1 MSSPSLGKEQAWDE
15 WQQLPAAA
23 KTAESELRT
32 IAAMRI
38 QRAATSDHCA
48 EPLAA
53 TYGSKLESFNKPM
66 AMSHQVRPYTELRK
80 QIHDDLQIQHPEWI
94 QLNGES
100 PMCDSYEACLV
111 ELFDAF
117 KRREREGTKRVKE
130 SLNPERWLCRHASFK
145 AFANFVTIRMPL
157 NRMNPSI
164 QST

>member
-1 MSSPSLGKEQAWDE
+1 MPSLV
-15 WQQLPAAA
+15 
-23 KTAESELRT
+23 
-32 IAAMRI
+32 
-38 QRAATSDHCA
+38 DHCA

-53 TYGSKLESFNKPM
+53 TYGGKLEPFNKPM

-80 QIHDDLQIQHPEWI
+80 QIHDDLQIYHPEWV

-100 PMCDSYEACLV
+100 PMCDSYEARLV

-145 AFANFVTIRMPL
+145 ALAHFVTIRMPL